1 MANLLGRNNRRR
13 RVLNEDALA
22 ASTSHVALRV
32 RDADENSADD
42 APRYSDAAGVEHH
55 PQVTDFLPRRYRTI
69 AMAAVAGVVVTAT
82 VVALDWFSVQWA
94 VRLGLTEEVPL
105 AYGAAEGLATW
116 LSASLLLLTGATC
129 LLIYSLR
136 RHRIDDFRGRY
147 RIWLA
152 AAVACVL
159 ASADSVASV
168 HHLLAAVATQFSQH
182 GALRDHAA
190 WWLVLAGLPVTWVC
204 VRALMDARESALA
217 AAALVAAIACYA
229 LSLVSY
235 LVAWPLANPA
245 GDLLVTAGG
254 RLLGNW
260 MLLVGVASYGRFV
273 VLDVQGLITK
283 ERRRPRRQK
292 VKVSEKDG
300 MSTKSA
306 SAGRSGDAQKA
317 GEVANTTPASSMR
330 AFRQNLNSARQAP
343 AGQSG
348 ESRWVDGSEP
358 ESDDYDDDDGNRGD
372 SKLSKSDRK
381 RLRKL
386 KAQHRAA

>member
-1 MANLLGRNNRRR
+1 MANFLGRNDRRR

-22 ASTSHVALRV
+22 ASTSHVALRA
-32 RDADENSADD
+32 RDADKNVADN

-69 AMAAVAGVVVTAT
+69 AAAALAGVVVTAS
-82 VVALDWFSVQWA
+82 VVALDWCAIPWA
-94 VRLGLTEEVPL
+94 IRLGVPEAVPL
-105 AYGAAEGLATW
+105 AIGTADGLAAW
-116 LSASLLLLTGATC
+116 LSASLLLLTAATC

-147 RIWLA
+147 RVWLA
-152 AAVACVL
+152 AAVAGVVL
-159 ASADSVASV
+159 SADSIASV
-168 HHLLAAVATQFSQH
+168 HELLAVVATHLTQH
-182 GALRDHAA
+182 GALRGYAA
-190 WWLVLAGLPVTWVC
+190 WWLAAAGVPLAWIGARL
-204 VRALMDARESALA
+204 LLDARESGLA
-217 AAALVAAIACYA
+217 AVALVAAFACYA

-235 LVAWPLANPA
+235 LVGWPVANPA
-245 GDLLVTAGG
+245 SEVLVTIGA

-273 VLDVQGLITK
+273 VLDVQGLIAK

-292 VKVSEKDG
+292 VKTPEKDS
-300 MSTKSA
+300 MVTKSA
-306 SAGRSGDAQKA
+306 LVGRSSDVQKTNEGA
-317 GEVANTTPASSMR
+317 AATDGNSIRS
-330 AFRQNLNSARQAP
+330 FRQNLNSARPTAMAQA
-343 AGQSG
+343 S
-348 ESRWVDGSEP
+348 ETRWVDGSEP
-358 ESDDYDDDDGNRGD
+358 LRDDYDDEDGNRGD

>member
-1 MANLLGRNNRRR
+1 MANFLGRNNRRR
-13 RVLNEDALA
+13 RVLSEDALA
-22 ASTSHVALRV
+22 ASTSHTALRA
-32 RDADENSADD
+32 RDGERSAADD

-69 AMAAVAGVVVTAT
+69 ALATAAGVVVTAA
-82 VVALDWFSVQWA
+82 VSALDWIAIPWA
-94 VRLGLTEEVPL
+94 SRLGDSEAVPL
-105 AYGAAEGLATW
+105 AIGVGDGLAAW
-116 LSASLLLLTGATC
+116 LSASLLLLAAATC

-147 RIWLA
+147 RVWLA

-159 ASADSVASV
+159 LSADSVAPV
-168 HHLLAAVATQFSQH
+168 HELMAVVATYLTQH

-190 WWLVLAGLPVTWVC
+190 WWLALAGLPLAWIG
-204 VRALMDARESALA
+204 VRALMDARESSLA
-217 AAALVAAIACYA
+217 AVSLATAFACYA
-229 LSLVSY
+229 LSLASY
-235 LVAWPLANPA
+235 LIGWPVANPA
-245 GDLLVTAGG
+245 VEPLLTAGA

-283 ERRRPRRQK
+283 ERRPRRQK
-292 VKVSEKDG
+292 VKAPEKDG
-300 MSTKSA
+300 MGTKSA
-306 SAGRSGDAQKA
+306 LAGRSNDVQKTSEGA
-317 GEVANTTPASSMR
+317 AATGGNSIRS
-330 AFRQNLNSARQAP
+330 FRQNLNSSRPSAVDD
-343 AGQSG
+343 SS

-358 ESDDYDDDDGNRGD
+358 EQDDYADEDGNRGG

>member
-1 MANLLGRNNRRR
+1 MANFLGRNNRRR

-22 ASTSHVALRV
+22 ASTSHAAV
-32 RDADENSADD
+32 RGRETGKNASNG

-69 AMAAVAGVVVTAT
+69 ATAAFGGVVVTTA
-82 VVALDWFSVQWA
+82 VVALDWFSVPWA
-94 VRLGLTEEVPL
+94 VRLGLSDEVPL
-105 AYGAAEGLATW
+105 AIAAAEGLATW
-116 LSASLLLLTGATC
+116 LSASLLLLTAATC

-147 RIWLA
+147 RVWLA

-159 ASADSVASV
+159 LSANTIAPV
-168 HHLLAAVATQFSQH
+168 HHLLAAVATQLTQH

-190 WWLVLAGLPVTWVC
+190 WWMAAAGAPLVWIGLRV
-204 VRALMDARESALA
+204 LLDARESGLAAVALA
-217 AAALVAAIACYA
+217 TAFACYG

-235 LVAWPLANPA
+235 LIAWPVANPA

-273 VLDVQGLITK
+273 VLDVQGLIAR
-283 ERRRPRRQK
+283 ERRPRRQK
-292 VKVSEKDG
+292 VKAPEKDSMG
-300 MSTKSA
+300 TKIA
-306 SAGRSGDAQKA
+306 LAGRSSDVQKTSEGA
-317 GEVANTTPASSMR
+317 ATTPGNSMR
-330 AFRQNLNSARQAP
+330 AFRQNLNSSRQP
-343 AGQSG
+343 AAEQTG
-348 ESRWVDGSEP
+348 ETRWVDGSEP
-358 ESDDYDDDDGNRGD
+358 EQDDYGDDDGNRGD

-386 KAQHRAA
+386 KAQNRAA